1 MASRVDVVTEAVA
14 AAGGRLRTVPSG
26 LAVNAEI
33 VSGTPGAASDTA
45 AAGAYDSLVGAMGR
59 LNSEYAEYGDAL
71 AAVIAAAECYQ
82 LADRLE

>member
-59 LNSEYAEYGDAL
+59 LNSEYGDAL